1 MNADDANMQIRIFVD
16 SHKIR
21 IISIMS
27 ISDKIEEIRRKPE
40 HIRMRYVWAGVA
52 IAMFFIIIIWLFSLE
67 EAFKNSVPR
76 LKEEKSIQNQLE
88 KAKENMPSL
97 QELMKNSAQTP
108 SGNEIS
114 PQQSENIQENNTKD
128 QIQQ

>member
-1 MNADDANMQIRIFVD
+1 
-16 SHKIR
+16 
-21 IISIMS
+21 MS
-27 ISDKIEEIRRKPE
+27 ISDKIEEIRKKPE
-40 HIRMRYVWAGVA
+40 HVRMRYVWVGVA
-52 IAMFFIIIIWLFSLE
+52 IAMFFIIIIWLFSLGE
-67 EAFKNSVPR
+67 TFKNSVPR

-108 SGNEIS
+108 SENEIF
-114 PQQSENIQENNTKD
+114 PQQNKNTQESNAGV